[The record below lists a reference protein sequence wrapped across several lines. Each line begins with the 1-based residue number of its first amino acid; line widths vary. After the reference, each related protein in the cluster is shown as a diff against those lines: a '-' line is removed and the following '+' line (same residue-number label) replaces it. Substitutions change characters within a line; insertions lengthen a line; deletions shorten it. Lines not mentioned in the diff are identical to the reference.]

1 MYCRK
6 CGNKMGDSEKFCT
19 RCGTKV
25 EPTDINTPAPQM
37 FMYNDI
43 NKNINNNASDGEL
56 IRAYIGSKENKM
68 YYKAISKKGFNIWAY
83 LFGAVYYAYRKLY
96 IASLIII
103 VINILIIYVL
113 KLNYLLAFVNIL
125 YACLFYKIYGTHIE
139 KQVDKIKNK
148 NPNATRD
155 ELIRKCSRKG
165 GISIL
170 SPLVILIIS
179 FVCSYIGLITTAS
192 DNTKLV
198 GTWDCQG
205 VDNDRLLTQFNTDSS
220 FNYSG
225 YYNPNS
231 NYIKGTYKIYK
242 ATNDTY
248 LLLLISDEVV
258 KDGTKTTGFN
268 YSLNTIIINDDN
280 LQLGESYTC
289 KRSTSLY

>member
-6 CGNKMGDSEKFCT
+6 CGNKLGNGERFCT

-25 EPTDINTPAPQM
+25 EENTINNTPQM

-43 NKNINNNASDGEL
+43 NKNINNSISDGEL
-56 IRAYIGSKENKM
+56 IRAYIGSKESKM

-83 LFGAVYYAYRKLY
+83 LFGGLYYAYRKLF

-103 VINILIIYVL
+103 IINILIIYVL

-125 YACLFYKIYGTHIE
+125 YASLFYKIYGSHIE
-139 KQVDKIKNK
+139 KQVDKIKK
-148 NPNATRD
+148 ENPNSTGD
-155 ELIRKCSRKG
+155 ELIRKCSKKG

-170 SPLVILIIS
+170 FPIVILIIS
-179 FVCSYIGLITTAS
+179 FVCSYIGLIAIGS

-205 VDNDRLLTQFNTDSS
+205 IDNDRLLTQFNNDSS
-220 FNYSG
+220 FSYSG

-231 NYIKGTYKIYK
+231 NYIKGKYKIYK

-248 LLLLISDEVV
+248 LLLLISNEVV
-258 KDGTKTTGFN
+258 KDGAKTTGFN
-268 YSLNTIIINDDN
+268 YSLDTIIINDDN
-280 LQLGESYTC
+280 LQIGESYIC

>member
-6 CGNKMGDSEKFCT
+6 CGNKLGNGERFCT

-25 EPTDINTPAPQM
+25 EENAINNTPQM
-37 FMYNDI
+37 FIYNDI
-43 NKNINNNASDGEL
+43 NKNINNSISDGEL
-56 IRAYIGSKENKM
+56 IRAYIGSKESKM

-83 LFGAVYYAYRKLY
+83 LFGGLYYAYRKLF

-103 VINILIIYVL
+103 TINILIIYVL

-125 YACLFYKIYGTHIE
+125 YASLFYKIYGSHIE
-139 KQVDKIKNK
+139 KQVDKIKK
-148 NPNATRD
+148 ENPNSTGD
-155 ELIRKCSRKG
+155 ELIRKCSKKG

-170 SPLVILIIS
+170 FPIVILIIS
-179 FVCSYIGLITTAS
+179 FVCSYIGLIAIGS
-192 DNTKLV
+192 NNTKLV

-205 VDNDRLLTQFNTDSS
+205 IDNDRLLTQFNNDSS
-220 FNYSG
+220 FSYSG

-231 NYIKGTYKIYK
+231 NYIKGKYKIYK

-248 LLLLISDEVV
+248 LLLLISNEVV

-268 YSLNTIIINDDN
+268 YSLDTIIINDDN
-280 LQLGESYTC
+280 LQIGESYTC

>member
-1 MYCRK
+1 M
-6 CGNKMGDSEKFCT
+6 EHT
-19 RCGTKV
+19 
-25 EPTDINTPAPQM
+25 
-37 FMYNDI
+37 
-43 NKNINNNASDGEL
+43 L
-56 IRAYIGSKENKM
+56 
-68 YYKAISKKGFNIWAY
+68 
-83 LFGAVYYAYRKLY
+83 
-96 IASLIII
+96 
-103 VINILIIYVL
+103 
-113 KLNYLLAFVNIL
+113 
-125 YACLFYKIYGTHIE
+125 
-139 KQVDKIKNK
+139 KNK
-148 NPNATRD
+148 
-155 ELIRKCSRKG
+155 LIKLKIRKCSRKG

-170 SPLVILIIS
+170 SPIVILIIS
-179 FVCSYIGLITTAS
+179 FVCSYIGLITTGS

-198 GTWDCQG
+198 GTWNCQG

-225 YYNPNS
+225 YYNPTS

>member
-6 CGNKMGDSEKFCT
+6 CGNKLGNGERFCT

-25 EPTDINTPAPQM
+25 EENAINNTPQM
-37 FMYNDI
+37 FIYNDI
-43 NKNINNNASDGEL
+43 NKNINNSISDGEL
-56 IRAYIGSKENKM
+56 IRAYIGSKESKM

-83 LFGAVYYAYRKLY
+83 LFGGLYYAYRKLF

-103 VINILIIYVL
+103 IINILIIYVL

-125 YACLFYKIYGTHIE
+125 YASLFYKIYGSHIE
-139 KQVDKIKNK
+139 KQVDKIKK
-148 NPNATRD
+148 ENPNSTGD
-155 ELIRKCSRKG
+155 ELIRKCSKKG

-170 SPLVILIIS
+170 FPIVILIIS
-179 FVCSYIGLITTAS
+179 FVCSYIGLIAIGS
-192 DNTKLV
+192 NNTKLV

-205 VDNDRLLTQFNTDSS
+205 IDNDRLLTQFNNDSS
-220 FNYSG
+220 FSYSG

-231 NYIKGTYKIYK
+231 NYIKGKYKIYK

-248 LLLLISDEVV
+248 LLLLISNEVV

-268 YSLNTIIINDDN
+268 YSLDTIIINDDN
-280 LQLGESYTC
+280 LQIGESYKC

>member
-1 MYCRK
+1 
-6 CGNKMGDSEKFCT
+6 MGDSEKFCT

-148 NPNATRD
+148 
-155 ELIRKCSRKG
+155 K
-165 GISIL
+165 
-170 SPLVILIIS
+170 V
-179 FVCSYIGLITTAS
+179 
-192 DNTKLV
+192 
-198 GTWDCQG
+198 
-205 VDNDRLLTQFNTDSS
+205 
-220 FNYSG
+220 
-225 YYNPNS
+225 
-231 NYIKGTYKIYK
+231 
-242 ATNDTY
+242 
-248 LLLLISDEVV
+248 
-258 KDGTKTTGFN
+258 
-268 YSLNTIIINDDN
+268 
-280 LQLGESYTC
+280 
-289 KRSTSLY
+289 

>member
-6 CGNKMGDSEKFCT
+6 CGNKLGNGERFCT

-25 EPTDINTPAPQM
+25 EENAINNTPQM

-43 NKNINNNASDGEL
+43 NKNINNSISDGEL

-83 LFGAVYYAYRKLY
+83 LFGGLYYAYRKLF

-103 VINILIIYVL
+103 TINILIIYVL

-125 YACLFYKIYGTHIE
+125 YASLFYKIYGSHIE
-139 KQVDKIKNK
+139 KQVDKIKK
-148 NPNATRD
+148 ENPNSTGD
-155 ELIRKCSRKG
+155 ELIRKCSKKG

-170 SPLVILIIS
+170 FPIVILIIS
-179 FVCSYIGLITTAS
+179 FVCSYIGLIAIGS
-192 DNTKLV
+192 NNTKLV

-205 VDNDRLLTQFNTDSS
+205 IDNDRLLTQFNNDSS
-220 FNYSG
+220 FSYSG

-231 NYIKGTYKIYK
+231 NYIKGKYKIYK

-248 LLLLISDEVV
+248 LLLLISNEVV
-258 KDGTKTTGFN
+258 KDGAKTTGFN
-268 YSLNTIIINDDN
+268 YSLDTIIINDDN
-280 LQLGESYTC
+280 LQIGESYTC

>member
-6 CGNKMGDSEKFCT
+6 CGNKLGNSERFCT
-19 RCGTKV
+19 RCGTKS
-25 EPTDINTPAPQM
+25 EENAINNTPQM

-43 NKNINNNASDGEL
+43 NKNINNSISDGEL
-56 IRAYIGSKENKM
+56 IRAYIGSKESKM

-83 LFGAVYYAYRKLY
+83 LFGGLYYAYRKLF

-103 VINILIIYVL
+103 IINILIIYVL

-125 YACLFYKIYGTHIE
+125 YASLFYKIYGSHIE
-139 KQVDKIKNK
+139 KQVDKIKK
-148 NPNATRD
+148 ENPNSTGD
-155 ELIRKCSRKG
+155 ELIRKCSKKG

-170 SPLVILIIS
+170 FPIVILIIS
-179 FVCSYIGLITTAS
+179 FVCSYIGLIAIGS
-192 DNTKLV
+192 NNTKLV

-220 FNYSG
+220 FNYSA

-231 NYIKGTYKIYK
+231 NYIKGKYKIYK

-248 LLLLISDEVV
+248 LLLLISNEVV
-258 KDGTKTTGFN
+258 KDGAKTTGFN
-268 YSLNTIIINDDN
+268 YSLDTIIINDDN
-280 LQLGESYTC
+280 LQLGESYKC

>member
-6 CGNKMGDSEKFCT
+6 CGNKLGNGERFCT

-25 EPTDINTPAPQM
+25 EENAINNTPQM

-43 NKNINNNASDGEL
+43 NKNINNSISDGEL
-56 IRAYIGSKENKM
+56 IRAYIGSKESKM

-83 LFGAVYYAYRKLY
+83 LFGGLYYAYRKLF

-103 VINILIIYVL
+103 IINILIIYVL

-125 YACLFYKIYGTHIE
+125 YASLFYKIYGSHIE
-139 KQVDKIKNK
+139 KQVDKIKK
-148 NPNATRD
+148 ENPNSTGD
-155 ELIRKCSRKG
+155 ELIRKCSKKG

-170 SPLVILIIS
+170 FPIVILIIS
-179 FVCSYIGLITTAS
+179 FVCSYVGLIAIGS
-192 DNTKLV
+192 NNTKLV

-205 VDNDRLLTQFNTDSS
+205 IDNDRLLTQFNNDSS
-220 FNYSG
+220 FSYSG

-231 NYIKGTYKIYK
+231 NYIKGKYKIYK

-248 LLLLISDEVV
+248 LLLLISNEVV
-258 KDGTKTTGFN
+258 KDGAKTTGFN
-268 YSLNTIIINDDN
+268 YSLDTIIINDDN

>member
-6 CGNKMGDSEKFCT
+6 CGNKMGDSERFCT
-19 RCGTKV
+19 RCGTKA
-25 EPTDINTPAPQM
+25 EENAINNTPQM

-43 NKNINNNASDGEL
+43 NKNINNSISDGEL
-56 IRAYIGSKENKM
+56 IRAYIGSKESKM

-83 LFGAVYYAYRKLY
+83 LFGGLYYAYRKLF

-103 VINILIIYVL
+103 IINILIIYVL

-125 YACLFYKIYGTHIE
+125 YASLFYKIYGTHIE

-170 SPLVILIIS
+170 SPIVILIIS
-179 FVCSYIGLITTAS
+179 FVCSYIGLIAIGS
-192 DNTKLV
+192 NNTKLV

-268 YSLNTIIINDDN
+268 YSLDTIIINDDN

>member
-6 CGNKMGDSEKFCT
+6 CGNKLGNGERFCT

-25 EPTDINTPAPQM
+25 EENAINNTPQM

-43 NKNINNNASDGEL
+43 NKNINNSISDGEL
-56 IRAYIGSKENKM
+56 IRAYIGSKESKM

-83 LFGAVYYAYRKLY
+83 LFGGLYYAYRKLF

-103 VINILIIYVL
+103 TINILIIYVL

-125 YACLFYKIYGTHIE
+125 YASLFYKIYGSHIE
-139 KQVDKIKNK
+139 KQVDKIKK
-148 NPNATRD
+148 ENPNSTGD
-155 ELIRKCSRKG
+155 ELIRKCSKKG

-170 SPLVILIIS
+170 FPIVILIIS
-179 FVCSYIGLITTAS
+179 FVCSYIGLIAIGS
-192 DNTKLV
+192 NNTKLV

-205 VDNDRLLTQFNTDSS
+205 IDNDRLLTQFNNDSS
-220 FNYSG
+220 FSYSG

-231 NYIKGTYKIYK
+231 NYIKGKYKIYK

-248 LLLLISDEVV
+248 LLLLISNEVV

-268 YSLNTIIINDDN
+268 YSLDTIIINDDN
-280 LQLGESYTC
+280 LQIGESYKC

>member
-6 CGNKMGDSEKFCT
+6 CGNKLGNGERFCT

-25 EPTDINTPAPQM
+25 EENTINNTPQM

-43 NKNINNNASDGEL
+43 NKNINNSISDGEL
-56 IRAYIGSKENKM
+56 IRAYIGSKESKM

-83 LFGAVYYAYRKLY
+83 LFGGLYYAYRKLF

-103 VINILIIYVL
+103 IINILIIYVL

-125 YACLFYKIYGTHIE
+125 YASLFYKIYGSHIE
-139 KQVDKIKNK
+139 KQVDKIKK
-148 NPNATRD
+148 ENPNSTGD
-155 ELIRKCSRKG
+155 ELIRTCSRKG

-170 SPLVILIIS
+170 FPIVILIIS
-179 FVCSYIGLITTAS
+179 FVCSYIGLIAIGS

-205 VDNDRLLTQFNTDSS
+205 VDNDRLLTQFNNDSS

-231 NYIKGTYKIYK
+231 NYIKGKYKIYK

-248 LLLLISDEVV
+248 LLLLISNEVV
-258 KDGTKTTGFN
+258 KDGAKTTGFN
-268 YSLNTIIINDDN
+268 YSLDTIIINDDN
-280 LQLGESYTC
+280 LQIGESYKC

>member
-6 CGNKMGDSEKFCT
+6 CGNKLGNGERFCT

-25 EPTDINTPAPQM
+25 EENGINNTPQM
-37 FMYNDI
+37 FIYNDI
-43 NKNINNNASDGEL
+43 NKNINNSISDGEL
-56 IRAYIGSKENKM
+56 IRAYIGSKESKM

-83 LFGAVYYAYRKLY
+83 LFGGLYYAYRKLF

-103 VINILIIYVL
+103 TINILIIYVL

-125 YACLFYKIYGTHIE
+125 YASLFYKIYGSHIE
-139 KQVDKIKNK
+139 KQVDKIKK
-148 NPNATRD
+148 ENPNSTGD
-155 ELIRKCSRKG
+155 ELIRKCSKKG

-170 SPLVILIIS
+170 FPIVILIIS
-179 FVCSYIGLITTAS
+179 FVCSYIGLIAIGS
-192 DNTKLV
+192 NNTKLV

-205 VDNDRLLTQFNTDSS
+205 IDNDRLLTQFNNDSS
-220 FNYSG
+220 FSYSG

-231 NYIKGTYKIYK
+231 NYIKGKYKIYK

-248 LLLLISDEVV
+248 LLLLISNEVV
-258 KDGTKTTGFN
+258 KDGAKTTGFN
-268 YSLNTIIINDDN
+268 YSLDTIIINDDN
-280 LQLGESYTC
+280 LQIGESYKC

>member
-19 RCGTKV
+19 RCGTKI
-25 EPTDINTPAPQM
+25 EENAINNTPQM

-43 NKNINNNASDGEL
+43 NKNINNSISDGEL
-56 IRAYIGSKENKM
+56 IRAYIGSKESKM

-83 LFGAVYYAYRKLY
+83 LFGGLYYAYRKLF

-103 VINILIIYVL
+103 IINILIIYVL

-125 YACLFYKIYGTHIE
+125 YASLFYKIYGSHIE
-139 KQVDKIKNK
+139 KQVDKIKK
-148 NPNATRD
+148 ENPNSTGD
-155 ELIRKCSRKG
+155 ELIRKCSKKG

-170 SPLVILIIS
+170 FPIVILIIS
-179 FVCSYIGLITTAS
+179 FVCSYIGLIAIGS
-192 DNTKLV
+192 NNTKLV

-205 VDNDRLLTQFNTDSS
+205 IDNDRLLTQFNTDSS

-231 NYIKGTYKIYK
+231 NYIKGKYKIYK

-248 LLLLISDEVV
+248 LLLLISNEVV
-258 KDGTKTTGFN
+258 KDGAKTTGFN
-268 YSLNTIIINDDN
+268 YSLDTIIINDDN
-280 LQLGESYTC
+280 LQIGESYKC

>member
-6 CGNKMGDSEKFCT
+6 CGNKLGNSERFYT
-19 RCGTKV
+19 RCGTKS
-25 EPTDINTPAPQM
+25 EENAINNTPQM

-43 NKNINNNASDGEL
+43 NKNINNSISDGEL
-56 IRAYIGSKENKM
+56 IRAYIGSKESKM

-83 LFGAVYYAYRKLY
+83 LFGGLYYAYRKLF

-103 VINILIIYVL
+103 IINILIIYVL

-125 YACLFYKIYGTHIE
+125 YASLFYKIYGSHIE
-139 KQVDKIKNK
+139 KQVDKIKK
-148 NPNATRD
+148 ENPNSTGD
-155 ELIRKCSRKG
+155 ELIRKCSKKG

-170 SPLVILIIS
+170 FPIVILIIS
-179 FVCSYIGLITTAS
+179 FVCSYIGLIAIGS
-192 DNTKLV
+192 NNTKLV

-220 FNYSG
+220 FNYSA

-231 NYIKGTYKIYK
+231 NYIKGKYKIYK

-248 LLLLISDEVV
+248 LLLLISNEVV
-258 KDGTKTTGFN
+258 KDGAKTTGFN
-268 YSLNTIIINDDN
+268 YSLDTIIINDDN
-280 LQLGESYTC
+280 LQLGESYKC

>member
-6 CGNKMGDSEKFCT
+6 CGNKLGNGERFCT

-25 EPTDINTPAPQM
+25 EENTINNTPQM

-43 NKNINNNASDGEL
+43 NKNINNSISDGEL
-56 IRAYIGSKENKM
+56 IRAYIGSKESKM

-83 LFGAVYYAYRKLY
+83 LFGGLYYAYRKLF

-103 VINILIIYVL
+103 IINILIIYVL

-125 YACLFYKIYGTHIE
+125 YASLFYKIYGSHIE
-139 KQVDKIKNK
+139 KQVDKIKK
-148 NPNATRD
+148 ENPNSTGD

-170 SPLVILIIS
+170 FPIVILIIS
-179 FVCSYIGLITTAS
+179 FVCSYIGLIAIGS

-205 VDNDRLLTQFNTDSS
+205 VDNDRLLTQFNNDSS

-231 NYIKGTYKIYK
+231 NYIKGKYKIYK

-248 LLLLISDEVV
+248 LLLLISNEVV
-258 KDGTKTTGFN
+258 KDGAKTTGFN
-268 YSLNTIIINDDN
+268 YSLDTIIINDDN
-280 LQLGESYTC
+280 LQIGESYKC

>member
-6 CGNKMGDSEKFCT
+6 CGNKLGNSEKFCT

-25 EPTDINTPAPQM
+25 EPTDINTPSPQM

-43 NKNINNNASDGEL
+43 NKNINNSISDGEL
-56 IRAYIGSKENKM
+56 IRAYIGSKESKM

-83 LFGAVYYAYRKLY
+83 LFGGLYYAYRKLFV
-96 IASLIII
+96 ASLIII
-103 VINILIIYVL
+103 IINILIIYVL

-125 YACLFYKIYGTHIE
+125 YASLFYKIYGSHIE
-139 KQVDKIKNK
+139 KQVDKIKK
-148 NPNATRD
+148 ENPNSTGD

-170 SPLVILIIS
+170 FPIVILIIS
-179 FVCSYIGLITTAS
+179 FVCSYIGLIAIGS
-192 DNTKLV
+192 NNTKLV

-205 VDNDRLLTQFNTDSS
+205 VDNDRLLTQFNNDSS

-231 NYIKGTYKIYK
+231 NYIKGKYKIYK

-248 LLLLISDEVV
+248 LLLLISNEVV
-258 KDGTKTTGFN
+258 KDGAKTTGFN
-268 YSLNTIIINDDN
+268 YSLDTIIINDDN
-280 LQLGESYTC
+280 LQIGESYKC

>member
-6 CGNKMGDSEKFCT
+6 CGNKLGNGERFCT

-25 EPTDINTPAPQM
+25 EENAINNTPQM
-37 FMYNDI
+37 FIYNDI
-43 NKNINNNASDGEL
+43 NKNINNSISDGEL
-56 IRAYIGSKENKM
+56 IRAYIGSKESKM

-83 LFGAVYYAYRKLY
+83 LFGGLYYAYRKLF

-103 VINILIIYVL
+103 TINILIIYVL

-125 YACLFYKIYGTHIE
+125 YASLFYKIYGSHIE
-139 KQVDKIKNK
+139 KQVDKIKK
-148 NPNATRD
+148 ENPNSTGD
-155 ELIRKCSRKG
+155 ELIRKCSKKG

-170 SPLVILIIS
+170 FPIVILIIS
-179 FVCSYIGLITTAS
+179 FVCSYIGLIAIGS
-192 DNTKLV
+192 NNTKLV

-205 VDNDRLLTQFNTDSS
+205 IDNDRLLTQFNNDSS
-220 FNYSG
+220 FSYSG

-231 NYIKGTYKIYK
+231 NYIKGKYKIYK

-248 LLLLISDEVV
+248 LLLLISNEVV
-258 KDGTKTTGFN
+258 KDGAKTTGFN
-268 YSLNTIIINDDN
+268 YSLDTIIINDDN
-280 LQLGESYTC
+280 LQIGESYKC

>member
-6 CGNKMGDSEKFCT
+6 CGNKMGDSERFCT
-19 RCGTKV
+19 RCGIKA
-25 EPTDINTPAPQM
+25 EENAINNTPQM

-43 NKNINNNASDGEL
+43 NKNINNSISDGEL
-56 IRAYIGSKENKM
+56 IRAYIGSKESKM

-83 LFGAVYYAYRKLY
+83 LFGGLYYAYRKLF

-103 VINILIIYVL
+103 IINILIIYVL

-125 YACLFYKIYGTHIE
+125 YASLFYKIYGSHIE
-139 KQVDKIKNK
+139 KQVDKIKK
-148 NPNATRD
+148 ENPNSTGD

-170 SPLVILIIS
+170 FPIVILIIS
-179 FVCSYIGLITTAS
+179 FVCSYIGLIAIGS
-192 DNTKLV
+192 NNTKLV

-220 FNYSG
+220 FNYSA

-231 NYIKGTYKIYK
+231 NYIKGKYKIYK

-248 LLLLISDEVV
+248 LLLLISNEVV

-268 YSLNTIIINDDN
+268 YSLDTIIINDDN